1 MATVI
6 NPKNKDVHQLTKE
19 EAKAFFESA
28 VQEQLGV
35 NAEEFLK
42 HRDDFRNNPHFDA
55 VMFLLPLVENVQE

>member
-6 NPKNKDVHQLTKE
+6 NPKSRDVHQLSPE
-19 EAKAFFESA
+19 EAKAFFEAA

-35 NAEEFLK
+35 KAEEFLK